1 MAAPPSLLE
10 ALVSVVAPLPV
21 TKPDNYANE
30 GYVARYP
37 TSSPLLTYLLMKPTR
52 PLIQQPIG
60 DGAFGG
66 SVIGQAIL
74 AAYATVPDDFD
85 LYSSQSSFLRPVK
98 ASRTVVYRVE
108 HTADGRSYC
117 TRVVRATQSE
127 GGPWLFVSIL
137 SFQKRKPRRT
147 MAVEGGTDHNNGLTF
162 ADAMPDM
169 EGFAPRDLP
178 GQGWKQMSFQIG
190 EEKLKRMGVEA
201 DDPFEW
207 RLLPFTKSGFSGG
220 PSQTRIRGYVRA
232 NNAST
237 PLTLSD
243 PVNLASMALL
253 SDQSLFELSLFQNW
267 DSIPREWRELAMTIS
282 LNSRISFHDP
292 TARVEEWMVCE
303 SRISW
308 GADGRLSA
316 EQRFWN
322 RETGELLMTS
332 TQDVVVSRPKPRL

>member
-30 GYVARYP
+30 G
-37 TSSPLLTYLLMKPTR
+37 

-66 SVIGQAIL
+66 SVIGQAIS

-108 HTADGRSYC
+108 RTADGRSYC
-117 TRVVRATQSE
+117 TRVVRATQAE
-127 GGPWLFVSIL
+127 GGPWLYVSIL
-137 SFQKRKPRRT
+137 SFQKRKPRRPT
-147 MAVEGGTDHNNGLTF
+147 AVEGRPDDHSDGLTF

-178 GQGWKQMSFQIG
+178 GQGFKQMSFQIG

-207 RLLPFTKSGFSGG
+207 RLLPFTKSGYGGG

-253 SDQSLFELSLFQNW
+253 SDQSLFELWLFQNW

-292 TARVEEWMVCE
+292 TARAEEWMVCE

-322 RETGELLMTS
+322 RDTGELLMTS